1 MGNRKGR
8 SLSELYFW
16 KNTPIFRTMET
27 IRPAAVAGLFY
38 PETGREL
45 GRAVRAL
52 MARAPANPLLPKALI
67 APHAGYEYSGSVAAS
82 AYASLAARTA
92 RIRRVVLLGPC
103 HRVAVR
109 GLALPASDAFATPLG
124 MVPVDHAAVRTIVD
138 LPQVT
143 VSVAAHA
150 QEHALEVQLPF
161 LQVLLKDFSLVPLA
175 VGQAS
180 AEEVAEVLDRLWGGD
195 ETLVVVSSD
204 LSHYLPYAQAQVMD
218 RATAHD
224 ILSLHPLGSYEQ
236 ACGSAPIN
244 GLLLVAAR
252 RGLGPHL
259 LDLRNSGDTSGDHGR
274 VVGYAAFAFTE
285 QEHQ

>member
-52 MARAPANPLLPKALI
+52 MAHAPANPLLPKALI

-175 VGQAS
+175 VGQA
-180 AEEVAEVLDRLWGGD
+180 
-195 ETLVVVSSD
+195 
-204 LSHYLPYAQAQVMD
+204 
-218 RATAHD
+218 
-224 ILSLHPLGSYEQ
+224 
-236 ACGSAPIN
+236 
-244 GLLLVAAR
+244 
-252 RGLGPHL
+252 
-259 LDLRNSGDTSGDHGR
+259 
-274 VVGYAAFAFTE
+274 
-285 QEHQ
+285 